1 MIKPLLSF
9 PLVGAAFYF
18 QNRVSNI
25 GYDNHSFTLASEQR
39 EHKDA
44 DIIDDFSSD
53 DESASGAKA
62 SVDAM

>member
-1 MIKPLLSF
+1 MSF

-25 GYDNHSFTLASEQR
+25 GYDNHSFNLSSEQN
-39 EHKDA
+39 EHKAA

-53 DESASGAKA
+53 DESASGANT
-62 SVDAM
+62 SVDIK

>member
-1 MIKPLLSF
+1 MYF

-25 GYDNHSFTLASEQR
+25 GYDNHSFNLSSEQHD
-39 EHKDA
+39 HKNA

-53 DESASGAKA
+53 DESASGAKTSA
-62 SVDAM
+62 DIK